1 MRRERGTAMAS
12 PASSPDWSSVGCS
25 TTRTDSLGFIR
36 TVGGIKS
43 YFIFSY
49 SISLVLEQRR
59 GHEPDFE
66 GEMVFN
72 RLRKMLRAEMNI
84 VAPMYRLEPLDIIS
98 SACKAFK
105 FSPVAMG
112 VRNIRPGNLSSLA
125 AWREII
131 LPSKWKWQ
139 GKRVEPSISIAKDED
154 REVEQCSWQLMLANA
169 KMTLLCACVVDSHRL
184 HDCIGLLHCLM
195 CSKAKEAKKDLRKGR
210 DKLKHHCGVNSRWPG
225 TSRVLS
231 KLCLRCLELIIS
243 GTHHILVVPL
253 PFFIIVSA
261 QVIAFLVLS
270 SDGLYQYFSNEE
282 VVSHVTCFMENAPEG
297 DPAQYL
303 IAELLIRA
311 AKKNGMDFHELLD
324 IPQGDRRKYHDDVSV
339 MLNVEGKNK
348 KENIRKKRYFHER
361 RAMFLLPNVYTHKA
375 EQ

>member
-36 TVGGIKS
+36 N
-43 YFIFSY
+43 
-49 SISLVLEQRR
+49 LLLEQRR

-66 GEMVFN
+66 GEMVVRMANWSHWTLFLLLVKPLSYGSEKYKAWKLEQKFN
-72 RLRKMLRAEMNI
+72 SYEVRKTI
-84 VAPMYRLEPLDIIS
+84 ICLDLPCS
-98 SACKAFK
+98 LTYVK
-105 FSPVAMG
+105 FSCVERNNIAIQMEVARQKG
-112 VRNIRPGNLSSLA
+112 GAFHFDCQGRRP
-125 AWREII
+125 R
-131 LPSKWKWQ
+131 
-139 GKRVEPSISIAKDED
+139 
-154 REVEQCSWQLMLANA
+154 
-169 KMTLLCACVVDSHRL
+169 DSHRL

-231 KLCLRCLELIIS
+231 KTGCTLSYSQTVIKLCLRCLELIIS

-339 MLNVEGKNK
+339 MVISLEGR
-348 KENIRKKRYFHER
+348 IWRSSS
-361 RAMFLLPNVYTHKA
+361 
-375 EQ
+375 

>member
-36 TVGGIKS
+36 
-43 YFIFSY
+43 
-49 SISLVLEQRR
+49 E
-59 GHEPDFE
+59 E
-66 GEMVFN
+66 G
-72 RLRKMLRAEMNI
+72 MNLI
-84 VAPMYRLEPLDIIS
+84 LKEKWSLEPLDIIS

-169 KMTLLCACVVDSHRL
+169 KMLQTLLCACVVDSHRL

-361 RAMFLLPNVYTHKA
+361 RAMFLLPNVVDSEPTIK
-375 EQ
+375 

>member
-36 TVGGIKS
+36 
-43 YFIFSY
+43 
-49 SISLVLEQRR
+49 
-59 GHEPDFE
+59 
-66 GEMVFN
+66 
-72 RLRKMLRAEMNI
+72 
-84 VAPMYRLEPLDIIS
+84 
-98 SACKAFK
+98 
-105 FSPVAMG
+105 
-112 VRNIRPGNLSSLA
+112 
-125 AWREII
+125 
-131 LPSKWKWQ
+131 
-139 GKRVEPSISIAKDED
+139 
-154 REVEQCSWQLMLANA
+154 
-169 KMTLLCACVVDSHRL
+169 TLLCACVVDSHRL

-231 KLCLRCLELIIS
+231 K
-243 GTHHILVVPL
+243 
-253 PFFIIVSA
+253 
-261 QVIAFLVLS
+261 
-270 SDGLYQYFSNEE
+270 YFSNEE

-348 KENIRKKRYFHER
+348 KENIRKKR
-361 RAMFLLPNVYTHKA
+361 L
-375 EQ
+375 

>member
-1 MRRERGTAMAS
+1 M
-12 PASSPDWSSVGCS
+12 
-25 TTRTDSLGFIR
+25 
-36 TVGGIKS
+36 GIK
-43 YFIFSY
+43 FDVNGVLGRDVVGY
-49 SISLVLEQRR
+49 STNRLSSAWNSMLEQRR

-66 GEMVFN
+66 GEMVV
-72 RLRKMLRAEMNI
+72 RMAKVRKTI
-84 VAPMYRLEPLDIIS
+84 ICLDLPCS
-98 SACKAFK
+98 LTYVK
-105 FSPVAMG
+105 FSCVERNNIAIQMEVARQKG
-112 VRNIRPGNLSSLA
+112 GAFHFDCQGRRP
-125 AWREII
+125 R
-131 LPSKWKWQ
+131 
-139 GKRVEPSISIAKDED
+139 
-154 REVEQCSWQLMLANA
+154 
-169 KMTLLCACVVDSHRL
+169 DSHRL

-231 KLCLRCLELIIS
+231 KTGCTLSYSQTVIKLCLRCLELIIS